1 MIQNYE
7 FTCIFL
13 ADEEKMK
20 EGLDLVQEAFAK
32 SNVKITKQDDLGVKT
47 LAYEINKQDKGH
59 YVYFELE
66 CDTQVIKEL
75 SRAFQLSSLVLKF
88 LFINVEHK

>member
-13 ADEEKMK
+13 SDEEKMK
-20 EGLDLVQEAFAK
+20 EGLSFVQEAFAK

-59 YVYFELE
+59 YVYFEIE
-66 CDTQVIKEL
+66 CDSQVVKPL
-75 SRAFQLSSLVLKF
+75 SREFLLSSLVLKF
-88 LFINVEHK
+88 LFINPENK

>member
-32 SNVKITKQDDLGVKT
+32 SNVKIS
-47 LAYEINKQDKGH
+47 
-59 YVYFELE
+59 
-66 CDTQVIKEL
+66 L
-75 SRAFQLSSLVLKF
+75 SVTPR
-88 LFINVEHK
+88 

>member
-59 YVYFELE
+59 CVYFELE